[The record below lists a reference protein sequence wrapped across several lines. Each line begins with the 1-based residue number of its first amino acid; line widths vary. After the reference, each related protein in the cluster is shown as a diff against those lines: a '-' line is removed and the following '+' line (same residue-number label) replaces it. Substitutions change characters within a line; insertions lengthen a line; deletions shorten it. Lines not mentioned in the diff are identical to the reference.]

1 LVFATLLAWGTW
13 YYAQMLSN
21 YDAMRQTISELGTF
35 GTPLASQGNYGLFL
49 PVGLMQWLALAC
61 QYRMLN
67 KSPCLRRGFRSYNQA
82 FIAKLTGRYPFNC
95 GH

>member
-1 LVFATLLAWGTW
+1 MAVIGFLNPVGLWGTW

-21 YDAMRQTISELGTF
+21 FDAMRQTTSELGTF
-35 GTPLASQGNYGLFL
+35 GTPLVNQGNYGLFL

-67 KSPCLRRGFRSYNQA
+67 KNPVYEA
-82 FIAKLTGRYPFNC
+82 
-95 GH
+95 